1 MLHIDVIEPNGD
13 DYACTDIRAAPTF
26 SAAPKRAANPELVM
40 LHSRLPA
47 IAKFRGFAHRIG

>member
-13 DYACTDIRAAPTF
+13 DRARADIRAAPTL
-26 SAAPKRAANPELVM
+26 SAAPKRAANPKLAM

-47 IAKFRGFAHRIG
+47 IAKFRGLPII